1 MKRKIKIVIWSVLAV
16 LTSSL
21 YTRAAVGMAVEPG
34 AADTAVEAGNALDV
48 NGAVALVICAAIVLC
63 GVVIIIVTGRS
74 KRK

>member
-1 MKRKIKIVIWSVLAV
+1 M
-16 LTSSL
+16 
-21 YTRAAVGMAVEPG
+21 
-34 AADTAVEAGNALDV
+34 LDI